1 MFHEEFGTQKEIL
14 YFPVKEGRAGV
25 NRKLTARQIQ
35 RAARFLQAR
44 GELSGARLRALLYR
58 RHGARG
64 SVERIY
70 EVVRDLTGRRTRPYG
85 VQRQSN
91 SRLHGVE
98 TVSSSSARGAAPEEA
113 GASHEAR
120 LETLAR
126 ERDAALA
133 RAMQAEERYE
143 SDTARWMRE
152 VDQLRT
158 RLGQEG
164 RASYLIYGRDP
175 RDVVRELEAK
185 LAEARRKIL
194 ALETRRPRD

>member
-1 MFHEEFGTQKEIL
+1 M
-14 YFPVKEGRAGV
+14 

-44 GELSGARLRALLYR
+44 GQLSGAGLRALLYR

-70 EVVRDLTGRRTRPYG
+70 AVVRELTGRRTRPYG
-85 VQRQSN
+85 VPRETRTPPQV
-91 SRLHGVE
+91 VE
-98 TVSSSSARGAAPEEA
+98 GMPASHVPSAPADEE
-113 GASHEAR
+113 GASIEAR
-120 LETLAR
+120 LDSLAR
-126 ERDAALA
+126 ERDAALVRA
-133 RAMQAEERYE
+133 RDAEERYE

-185 LAEARRKIL
+185 LAEAQRKIL
-194 ALETRRPRD
+194 ALEARHSSR

>member
-1 MFHEEFGTQKEIL
+1 M
-14 YFPVKEGRAGV
+14 
-25 NRKLTARQIQ
+25 NRKLTGRQIQ

-70 EVVRDLTGRRTRPYG
+70 AVVRELTGTRPRPYG
-85 VQRQSN
+85 R
-91 SRLHGVE
+91 RAR
-98 TVSSSSARGAAPEEA
+98 SSARARPIESPAVIESPTVRVGE
-113 GASHEAR
+113 GASIDVEFAS
-120 LETLAR
+120 LMR

-133 RAMQAEERYE
+133 RAAQAEERYE
-143 SDTARWMRE
+143 ADTARWMRE

-175 RDVVRELEAK
+175 RDVVRELEVK
-185 LAEARRKIL
+185 LAEAQRKIL
-194 ALETRRPRD
+194 ALEALRPTR

>member
-1 MFHEEFGTQKEIL
+1 VYIFRLSGK
-14 YFPVKEGRAGV
+14 GRAL

-44 GELSGARLRALLYR
+44 GTLSGAALRALLYQ

-70 EVVRDLTGRRTRPYG
+70 AVVRELTGRRPRPYG
-85 VQRQSN
+85 RRVDES
-91 SRLHGVE
+91 SRE
-98 TVSSSSARGAAPEEA
+98 RAPATQPASIEQPTVAVEA
-113 GASHEAR
+113 GVAIESQLAS
-120 LETLAR
+120 LTLA
-126 ERDAALA
+126 RDAALA
-133 RAMQAEERYE
+133 RAIRAEERYE
-143 SDTARWMRE
+143 SDTARWMLE

-164 RASYLIYGRDP
+164 RSSYLIYGRDP

-185 LAEARRKIL
+185 LAEAQRKIL
-194 ALETRRPRD
+194 ALETGRIDRVD